1 MNDLLSLL
9 TTGKPYRE
17 DELCERLNLSLA
29 QLQQQFSDLRKA
41 GYRITCEGI
50 VGLRLV
56 PVFGSLLPGYIRMEL
71 QTRRMG
77 RGDILYATEM
87 GSTNTELKQA
97 ALVRDLPEGSL
108 AVCDRQT
115 AGKGRLQRA
124 WETPEAGT
132 ALPSSLLLTPKL
144 PPEQVQ
150 LVTLAA
156 AVAAAAAI
164 ADFDLA
170 PGIKWP
176 NDVVLGSRKCVGILC
191 EMAADMGGVRFVIA
205 GVGFNV
211 NQRAFPQ
218 ELSQKATSLWLES
231 GREIDRRAL
240 LCRYLW
246 HMERAMDT
254 LESKGLAGLMPEYT
268 ARSVTLGRRVQVIG
282 ATDTFVGIAES
293 MDDTGAL
300 FVRDDQGALRR
311 VLSADV
317 SVRGVM
323 GYV

>member
-9 TTGKPYRE
+9 TTGEPYRE
-17 DELCERLNLSLA
+17 DTLCERLNISLA
-29 QLQQQFSDLRKA
+29 QLQQQFSVLRKA
-41 GYRITCEGI
+41 GYRLNCEGI
-50 VGLRLV
+50 TGLRLV

-71 QTRRMG
+71 QTSRMG
-77 RGDILYATEM
+77 RGELLYAAEM

-97 ALVRDLPEGSL
+97 ALTRDLPEGSL
-108 AVCDRQT
+108 AICDRQT
-115 AGKGRLQRA
+115 AGKGRLQRV

-150 LVTLAA
+150 LVTLAVA
-156 AVAAAAAI
+156 IAAAAAI
-164 ADFDLA
+164 ADFGFE

-176 NDVVLGSRKCVGILC
+176 NDVVIKGRKCVGILC
-191 EMAADMGGVRFVIA
+191 EMAADRNGVRFVIA
-205 GVGFNV
+205 GAGFNV
-211 NQRAFPQ
+211 NQRAFP
-218 ELSQKATSLWLES
+218 EKLSHKATSLWLEG

-240 LCRYLW
+240 LCRYLL

-254 LESKGLAGLMPEYT
+254 LESAGFAGLLPEYK
-268 ARSVTLGRRVQVIG
+268 ARSVTLGHRVQVIG
-282 ATDTFVGIAES
+282 ATETFVGDAERI
-293 MDDTGAL
+293 DDAGAL